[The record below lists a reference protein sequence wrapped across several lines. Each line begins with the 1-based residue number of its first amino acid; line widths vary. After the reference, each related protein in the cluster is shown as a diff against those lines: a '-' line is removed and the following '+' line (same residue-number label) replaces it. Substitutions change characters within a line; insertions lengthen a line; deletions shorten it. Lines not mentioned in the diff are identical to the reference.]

1 MKKILSFL
9 VPVTLVLFW
18 VSAPASA
25 EVMHYVKCKLEDGK
39 AIEDAQTWL
48 DGWRKLKTEKGI
60 DYHIRLLLP
69 HADNDLVAGEFFIE
83 GRSSTL
89 ASHAAAYEWWYTDA
103 EAEESGTQL
112 NAAAACDA
120 GVIYR
125 TTD

>member
-18 VSAPASA
+18 LGAPASA

-39 AIEDAQTWL
+39 TIADAQTWL
-48 DGWRKLKTEKGI
+48 DDWRKLKTEKGI

-83 GRSSTL
+83 GRSTTL
-89 ASHAAAYEWWYTDA
+89 ASHAAAYEWWYND
-103 EAEESGTQL
+103 EAAAKSGDQL